1 MPLGPKNNLQGQT
14 YITLSF
20 LEYGHVAY
28 QVKGNGIYNNMLANS
43 MPLHIPLT
51 PGVGQKVVF
60 FFFSESCHV
69 AYYISGKNREHN
81 ESKYPTLLHAYDPW
95 MGTKG
100 SNIFF

>member
-1 MPLGPKNNLQGQT
+1 MDLYQVCSNYAPGAKNNLQGQT
-14 YITLSF
+14 YINLSL

-51 PGVGQKVVF
+51 PGVGQKVF

-69 AYYISGKNREHN
+69 AYYINGKKQR
-81 ESKYPTLLHAYDPW
+81 K
-95 MGTKG
+95 
-100 SNIFF
+100 